1 MTKHTALPALPAIPE
16 PKKTA
21 AEIARDREARAE
33 ISRLLRDIRANQVEQ
48 NLGRALRLVQMAQ
61 RGQGPLIDFFTE
73 VGFKYADL
81 ADSGPVVEG
90 ARRRR
95 LIERESAPW

>member
-1 MTKHTALPALPAIPE
+1 MTKRVALPAPPAIPE

-21 AEIARDREARAE
+21 AELARERAQQAE
-33 ISRLLRDIRANQVEQ
+33 IMRLMRSIRTKQVEQ

-61 RGQGPLIDFFTE
+61 RGQGPLIEFFEE

-81 ADSGPVVEG
+81 ADNGPIVEG
-90 ARRRR
+90 GRRQR
-95 LIERESAPW
+95 LLRGAD